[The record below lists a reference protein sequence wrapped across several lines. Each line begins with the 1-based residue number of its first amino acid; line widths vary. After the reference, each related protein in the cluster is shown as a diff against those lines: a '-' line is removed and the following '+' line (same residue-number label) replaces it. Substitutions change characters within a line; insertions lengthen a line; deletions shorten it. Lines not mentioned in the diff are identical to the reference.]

1 MGHDVFTYGTLM
13 VPEVMRA
20 VTGQAYTHQRAALH
34 GFNRFRVRH
43 EVYTAII
50 AAADASTTGRLYLGV
65 DAASL
70 KRLDDFEG
78 EYYTRQSVTV
88 MVTGDHGETH
98 QAIAYVI
105 ADAHRHRLSDEPWD
119 EAAFVEHHLPEF
131 LNQMRGWM
139 S

>member
-13 VPEVMRA
+13 VPDVMWA
-20 VTGQAYTHQRAALH
+20 VTEKHFQSCNATLH
-34 GFNRFRVRH
+34 GFNRFRVRQ
-43 EVYTAII
+43 EVYPAIV

-65 DAASL
+65 DADSL

-88 MVTGDHGETH
+88 TDENDEERH
-98 QAIAYVI
+98 ALAYVI
-105 ADAHRHRLSDEPWD
+105 ADVHRHRLSEEPWD

-131 LNQMRGWM
+131 LKQVRGWM

>member
-13 VPEVMRA
+13 VPDVMRA
-20 VTGQAYTHQRAALH
+20 VTGKRFQSRNAALH
-34 GFNRFRVRH
+34 GFNRLRVRH
-43 EVYTAII
+43 EVYPAIV
-50 AAADASTTGRLYLGV
+50 AAADASTRGRLYVGV
-65 DAASL
+65 DAANL

-88 MVTGDHGETH
+88 TDDHGEIR
-98 QAIAYVI
+98 QALAYVI
-105 ADAHRHRLSDEPWD
+105 ADVHRHRLSEEPWD

-131 LNQMRGWM
+131 MKQVRGWM